1 MPILD
6 MEEDQIDLTRPT
18 VISISGCV
26 NFYEFQPGEKDLEI
40 MDYIF
45 RKRDEV
51 SRVIQK
57 HIHKFPPKTLSKR

>member
-26 NFYEFQPGEKDLEI
+26 NVYEFQPGEKDL
-40 MDYIF
+40 
-45 RKRDEV
+45 
-51 SRVIQK
+51 
-57 HIHKFPPKTLSKR
+57 T